1 MEVAKWDVKNHG
13 GNPTT
18 NESEKYAIFVGRFQP
33 YHQGHISLIMQ
44 KNKCRYSSANHG
56 KGYCSRCKKPFHY

>member
-1 MEVAKWDVKNHG
+1 MNKDNWDSINHG

-18 NESEKYAIFVGRFQP
+18 NDSKKYAIFVGRFQP

-44 KNKCRYSSANHG
+44 KNKSGYTCTYYGKRYSS
-56 KGYCSRCKKPFHY
+56 R

>member
-18 NESEKYAIFVGRFQP
+18 NKSKKYAIFVGRFSALSSRS
-33 YHQGHISLIMQ
+33 YFINYA
-44 KNKCRYSSANHG
+44 KN
-56 KGYCSRCKKPFHY
+56 